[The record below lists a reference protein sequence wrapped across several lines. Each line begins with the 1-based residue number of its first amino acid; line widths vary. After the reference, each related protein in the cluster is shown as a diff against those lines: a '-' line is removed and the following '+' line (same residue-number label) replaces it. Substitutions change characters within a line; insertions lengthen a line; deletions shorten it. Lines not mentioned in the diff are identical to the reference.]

1 MNDLNN
7 AQLNSPEWVFFVK
20 ASFAISFGAMF
31 IAIFFFAQVD
41 LISKG
46 FLAMGTLYLVAS
58 TFTLSKTIRDEF
70 EGQKLINNV
79 ITSYSIHY
87 TKLYEHTAR
96 SRRAR
101 RAAQSS

>member
-70 EGQKLINNV
+70 EGQKLIN
-79 ITSYSIHY
+79 
-87 TKLYEHTAR
+87 KLADARTEKLLKEYERGSETA
-96 SRRAR
+96 
-101 RAAQSS
+101 

>member
-20 ASFAISFGAMF
+20 ASFAISFAAMF

-70 EGQKLINNV
+70 EGQKLIN
-79 ITSYSIHY
+79 
-87 TKLYEHTAR
+87 KLADARTEKLLKEYERASETA
-96 SRRAR
+96 
-101 RAAQSS
+101 

>member
-70 EGQKLINNV
+70 EGQKLIN
-79 ITSYSIHY
+79 
-87 TKLYEHTAR
+87 KLAEARTEKLLKDYERGSETA
-96 SRRAR
+96 
-101 RAAQSS
+101 

>member
-1 MNDLNN
+1 MNDLNH

-70 EGQKLINNV
+70 EGQKLIN
-79 ITSYSIHY
+79 
-87 TKLYEHTAR
+87 KLAEARTEKLLKDYERGSETA
-96 SRRAR
+96 
-101 RAAQSS
+101 